1 MKSKYKIIDGE
12 PDMVSESPGVY
23 QSQQALT
30 FEKVWEMFQEAD
42 RRLKKTERLVRN
54 ISKNIGGIG
63 NNIGEAAEEYFRAA
77 LAKKKEFG
85 GVKIESVG
93 RLNKQLKN
101 IGAEYDVV
109 LFGKDTL
116 IIVEVKHKLT
126 RDDVLD
132 FINKSLPTFKP
143 LFPEYSGF
151 RLLGAVAGLTAQKTA
166 VKLAIS
172 KGLFVITQSGQ
183 KTNIINPEGFKPGE
197 F

>member
-1 MKSKYKIIDGE
+1 
-12 PDMVSESPGVY
+12 MVNDPPGVY
-23 QSQQALT
+23 QSQQPLT

-109 LFGKDTL
+109 LFGENTL

-143 LFPEYSGF
+143 LFPEYAGF
-151 RLLGAVAGLTAQKTA
+151 KVLGAVAGLTAQKTA
-166 VKLAIS
+166 IKLAIS

-183 KTNIINPEGFKPGE
+183 KTNIINPDGFKPGE